1 MNETAQFHISFF
13 FLKGKACAGFLILRQ
28 LHGCYMQ
35 KYQNCISI
43 IDILNPC
50 QICDQCFQVRS
61 FYFFYHWYTINVN
74 FPHLILI
81 QFWCVYVR
89 EREREINLVALSQL
103 LHLGPKAQQFAYYLQ
118 WFLDGQP
125 GAVYGFGEP
134 VEFRLHYI
142 NVEKVSQQSY
152 AVYF

>member
-1 MNETAQFHISFF
+1 MPNLRPMLSSEVFLF
-13 FLKGKACAGFLILRQ
+13 FLSLVYHQCKFSTSDSNIVLVCV
-28 LHGCYMQ
+28 
-35 KYQNCISI
+35 
-43 IDILNPC
+43 C
-50 QICDQCFQVRS
+50 Q
-61 FYFFYHWYTINVN
+61 
-74 FPHLILI
+74 
-81 QFWCVYVR
+81 
-89 EREREINLVALSQL
+89 REREINLVALSQL

>member
-35 KYQNCISI
+35 KYHNCISI

-61 FYFFYHWYTINVN
+61 FYFFYHQYIINVN
-74 FPHLILI
+74 STSYSNIVLV
-81 QFWCVYVR
+81 CVCQRDR
-89 EREREINLVALSQL
+89 ERARDKPCSTVSTAAFGTKSPTIRLLSAVVSSRTTRSRL
-103 LHLGPKAQQFAYYLQ
+103 WLWRACRIPFTLHQC
-118 WFLDGQP
+118 
-125 GAVYGFGEP
+125 
-134 VEFRLHYI
+134 
-142 NVEKVSQQSY
+142 
-152 AVYF
+152 